1 MNIAEQKVVFRE
13 LLFLDYGIEEKYI
26 TSKTIENNFEKYDL
40 LDEFGTKATITI
52 DYNKMKYII
61 ESSEFIQEVNII
73 L

>member
-1 MNIAEQKVVFRE
+1 MNIVEQRDIFRE

-26 TSKTIENNFEKYDL
+26 TSKTIENDFEKYDL

-52 DYNKMKYII
+52 DYKKW
-61 ESSEFIQEVNII
+61 NI